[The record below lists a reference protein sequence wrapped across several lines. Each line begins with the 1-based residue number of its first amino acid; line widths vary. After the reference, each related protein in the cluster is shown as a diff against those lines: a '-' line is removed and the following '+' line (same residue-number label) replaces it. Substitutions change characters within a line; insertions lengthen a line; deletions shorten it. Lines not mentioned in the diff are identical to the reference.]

1 MVKIKWN
8 NWRDNLKDASF
19 RGIPFK
25 VLTSSV
31 EAGRR
36 NVLHQYP
43 FSDEPY
49 LEDLGGEAGIYHIN
63 AYIVQNP
70 ENSFDY
76 FPERDKLK
84 AALDEIGSGDLVHPF
99 YGNLTVG
106 VSGKYKIDE
115 SFTDGGIARFT
126 ITFVVAGRP
135 KQAEGPVALADDAD
149 FRCNSALD
157 TIQAVF
163 ETIHDVIGY
172 AFLAQEAMN
181 TVSEF
186 VSNTYQSLIT
196 VQSTILSTVSQAFAT
211 IDLINSTIDNI
222 ITFPDQLADSIRTIL
237 DVYEDLIPD
246 MPKYNTSL
254 ITAAL
259 SLTTYGDDFPDIA
272 ITIPERQQ
280 QLDNQ
285 NAMIDMIRCSGLTQ
299 AVRAAIHADYR
310 SYEDAIAMLNILLAT
325 FDSVLNYI
333 GANSKNDELFSL
345 ISGLKPVMVKAMLE
359 KGANLPIMRNVEIT
373 PDAQPALVLAY
384 NIYDDNDREQEI
396 IDRNYAAMLHPGF
409 PKGGEIIKVLSE

>member
-1 MVKIKWN
+1 MTKIKWN

-19 RGIPFK
+19 RGVPFK
-25 VLTSSV
+25 IISSSV

-36 NVLHQYP
+36 NILHQYP
-43 FSDEPY
+43 FSEEPY
-49 LEDLGGEAGIYHIN
+49 LEDMGREAGIYHIN
-63 AYIVQNP
+63 AYIVQNS
-70 ENSFDY
+70 ENNFDY
-76 FPERDKLK
+76 FAERDNLK
-84 AALDEIGSGDLVHPF
+84 AALDEVGSGDLVHPF

-126 ITFVVAGRP
+126 IAFVEAGQP
-135 KQAEGPVALADDAD
+135 KQAEGSIALADNAD
-149 FRCNSALD
+149 TNCNTTLD
-157 TIQAVF
+157 TIQSVF
-163 ETIHDVIGY
+163 AAIHDVLGY

-181 TVSEF
+181 TISESI
-186 VSNTYQSLIT
+186 SNVYQSLIT

-211 IDLINSTIDNI
+211 IDLVSSTIDNI
-222 ITFPDQLADSIRTIL
+222 ITFPNQLADSLRTIF

-246 MPKYNTSL
+246 MPRYNTSL

-259 SLTTYGDDFPDIA
+259 SLTNYGDDFPDISL
-272 ITIPERQQ
+272 TIPERQQ

-285 NAMIDMIRCSGLTQ
+285 NAMIDMVRCSGLTQ

-310 SYEDAIAMLNILLAT
+310 SYEDAMTMLNTLLAA

-345 ISGLKPVMVKAMLE
+345 INGLKPVMIKAMLE
-359 KGANLPIMRNVEIT
+359 KGANLPIMRNIEIT

-396 IDRNYAAMLHPGF
+396 IDRNYIAMLHPGF